1 MNLMADLCPKDE
13 LFFAA
18 FLLFAS
24 LNLSEDKTKPNLRVL
39 ILISL

>member
-13 LFFAA
+13 LINAA
-18 FLLFAS
+18 VLLFAS
-24 LNLSEDKTKPNLRVL
+24 LNFSMDKMKPNLRVL